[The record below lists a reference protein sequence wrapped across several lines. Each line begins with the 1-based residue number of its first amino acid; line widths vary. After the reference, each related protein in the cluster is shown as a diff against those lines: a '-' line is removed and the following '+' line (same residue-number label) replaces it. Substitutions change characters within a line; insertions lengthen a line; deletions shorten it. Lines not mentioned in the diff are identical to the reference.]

1 MIAGALTLLMAQP
14 APEPPLP
21 PAAAIAAA
29 PRFAPPL
36 DRPMTYRV
44 TTRRLARD
52 GTMASYTAVY
62 ALQWSRVGRGIELS
76 STLRGVESDAR
87 PELARAL
94 TGLLQPLVG
103 QTMTYLV
110 APDGG
115 RLDLVD
121 PEGLWRRVLARIETM
136 GADAERP
143 EAKQMAS
150 LIAALPP
157 ADRDRLVTSDIR
169 ALLAAANPTL
179 SGAAHGE
186 GTQTLSNVE
195 RTVIDGAAPLEIDTR
210 WTVDRATGLVMA
222 ETRRNWV
229 AGPGAAGKTLVEERL
244 RELKFADPA

>member
-1 MIAGALTLLMAQP
+1 MIAWALLLLTAQP

-21 PAAAIAAA
+21 PAPVVVAA

-62 ALQWSRVGRGIELS
+62 ALQWSRVGRGIQLS

-103 QTMTYLV
+103 QTITYLV
-110 APDGG
+110 APDGS

-121 PEGLWRRVLARIETM
+121 PEGLWQRVLGRIQAM
-136 GADAERP
+136 GADAARP
-143 EAKQMAS
+143 EAKQMAA

-157 ADRDRLVTSDIR
+157 AERDRMITSDIR
-169 ALLAAANPTL
+169 ALLAATNPAL
-179 SGAAHGE
+179 SGAAEGE
-186 GTQTLSNVE
+186 GVQTLSNVE
-195 RTVIDGAAPLEIDTR
+195 RAVLDGASPLEIDTR

-222 ETRRNWV
+222 ETRRNWIM
-229 AGPGAAGKTLVEERL
+229 ASEGAGKTLVEERL
-244 RELKFADPA
+244 RELKFADPV